1 MVQIL
6 NRWICG
12 SKHRQGENTM
22 TGTKA
27 VFEIIYEDILGNLGL
42 LLCKERIF
50 DEKSHFY
57 HP

>member
-27 VFEIIYEDILGNLGL
+27 VFEIIYEIMG
-42 LLCKERIF
+42 
-50 DEKSHFY
+50 HFWLIAIQRA
-57 HP
+57 HF